1 MRNLKLQM
9 HISLD
14 GYVTVEQ
21 GAVNFVWDED
31 VIKFCVE
38 NLENVDT
45 ILLGQHTTQEFI
57 NFWDSVDV
65 NPEHPEFI
73 LGKQISRISKVIFY
87 NTVTQT
93 QWKNTIIINGDI
105 NVEINKLK
113 NTDGKDILVYGGAT
127 LASSL
132 IESRLVDEFYFL
144 LSPVC
149 FGKGL

>member
-31 VIKFCVE
+31 VIKFCVG

-45 ILLGQHTTQEFI
+45 ILLGQHTAQEFI
-57 NFWDSVDV
+57 NFWDSVAA

-73 LGKQISRISKVIFY
+73 LGKRISGSDFFQY
-87 NTVTQT
+87 C
-93 QWKNTIIINGDI
+93 
-105 NVEINKLK
+105 
-113 NTDGKDILVYGGAT
+113 YP
-127 LASSL
+127 ASMEKYHH
-132 IESRLVDEFYFL
+132 IKWRY
-144 LSPVC
+144 
-149 FGKGL
+149 